1 MILSINWA
9 NTFAVIIIGFGLVFV
24 VLVLLVYIIKIFS
37 FFSNR
42 KEIKSGVTNNEVK
55 SNTAEVKE
63 ATISDVENAAIA
75 MALSLYYSDVH
86 DEESYVITIDN
97 SRKTSWNSKIYGLN
111 NFMR

>member
-9 NTFAVIIIGFGLVFV
+9 NTFAVIVIGFGLVFV
-24 VLVLLVYIIKIFS
+24 VLVLLVGVIKIFG
-37 FFSNR
+37 FIVN
-42 KEIKSGVTNNEVK
+42 KKDKNETTNNEVK
-55 SNTAEVKE
+55 SNTAVKE
-63 ATISDVENAAIA
+63 ATISEVENAAIA

>member
-24 VLVLLVYIIKIFS
+24 VLVLLVFVLKAFGLIAKPKNENKEIIKESKQVTIKANEEGFS
-37 FFSNR
+37 ES
-42 KEIKSGVTNNEVK
+42 ES
-55 SNTAEVKE
+55 
-63 ATISDVENAAIA
+63 AAIA
-75 MALSLYYSDVH
+75 MALSLYYADVH

-97 SRKTSWNSKIYGLN
+97 SRETSWNSKIYGLN